1 MGHGEVDLLRTLAEV
16 GGIPNGASA
25 PRGPA
30 ELINAHPPEV
40 RAWLRYLSVLTLID
54 DHKACSLGTQTQDGR
69 TYLRIQTQAGKEFE
83 IERPAP
89 SSEIEALRLSQVRDI
104 LDVAGEE

>member
-1 MGHGEVDLLRTLAEV
+1 MDEV
-16 GGIPNGASA
+16 GGIPNSASA

-40 RAWLRYLSVLTLID
+40 RAWLRYLSVLALID
-54 DHKACSLGTQTQDGR
+54 DHKACSLGTR
-69 TYLRIQTQAGKEFE
+69 TQAGKEFE

-89 SSEIEALRLSQVRDI
+89 SPEIKALLLSQVRDI
-104 LDVAGEE
+104 LDVADEG